1 GACKCLNDLE
11 TGVVDS
17 RTASGV
23 SQPREPQAVQF
34 ANEMAGRVHLM
45 FGWQLRLLAD
55 GGVKNAGVGTRD
67 EETRGVAVPVALDF
81 TRRWIGSVFGVA
93 DRKSVV

>member
-1 GACKCLNDLE
+1 MKFLNDRIIVRIDL
-11 TGVVDS
+11 
-17 RTASGV
+17 RTAAGV
-23 SQPREPQAVQF
+23 NQTREPQAVQF
-34 ANEMAGRVHLM
+34 AHEMAGRVYLM

-93 DRKSVV
+93 TGP